1 VQILTKKCYTPVLRN
16 SNNMTNWYD
25 PTPEDLE
32 KIKIKQ
38 MWLQKL
44 RDKQNIKPDT
54 HEHNN

>member
-1 VQILTKKCYTPVLRN
+1 
-16 SNNMTNWYD
+16 MTNWYD

-54 HEHNN
+54 YEHNN

>member
-1 VQILTKKCYTPVLRN
+1 MCYTPVLRN